1 VNQARAVYVC
11 QWGHLTETH
20 GRRFIRSCPR
30 KTTHAERN
38 FAEVNRPGRAPQ
50 RSTCRYPA
58 MRLAPAVAT
67 MVGLVQPR
75 NQAEWG
81 QVAWDRVNDAG
92 FAVLREFGWPSDG
105 AWQASWKG
113 GR

>member
-1 VNQARAVYVC
+1 
-11 QWGHLTETH
+11 
-20 GRRFIRSCPR
+20 
-30 KTTHAERN
+30 
-38 FAEVNRPGRAPQ
+38 
-50 RSTCRYPA
+50 